1 MVNLLH
7 QNFSKNL
14 TFTISIHV
22 TDVKSYF
29 FASRTANKIQPQKVY
44 KQVILI
50 RIETKTKNITMAK
63 DLLELI
69 LAS

>member
-14 TFTISIHV
+14 TFTINIHV

-29 FASRTANKIQPQKVY
+29 FASRAANKIQPQKVY

-50 RIETKTKNITMAK
+50 RIKTGTKNLTITK
-63 DLLELI
+63 GLLELT
-69 LAS
+69 